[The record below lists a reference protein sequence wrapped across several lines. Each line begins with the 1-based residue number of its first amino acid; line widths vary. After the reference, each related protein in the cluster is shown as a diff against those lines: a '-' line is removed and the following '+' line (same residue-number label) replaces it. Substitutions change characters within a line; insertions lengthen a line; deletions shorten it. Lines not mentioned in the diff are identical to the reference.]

1 MKLKSTLKSKK
12 KELDEIKSKI
22 QQKKEELDEIKS
34 KIQQKEQELS
44 EIDNIISEKK
54 DIIESLKNE
63 VKGLKDFI
71 NSNLD
76 EELQKFDYKVD
87 ITNCYIISLN
97 SKKYIAIREFN
108 KTLSDFYSLATGH
121 ICYENYTYYDV
132 LDVNENNKFK
142 YIYDYTYYH
151 PTTRIRSL
159 CTEYTDR
166 PPEYEEHILK
176 VYPELSIF
184 TDNKV
189 PNTYLKKIY
198 YEINNLGNK
207 KLLNQL

>member
-76 EELQKFDYKVD
+76 EELQK
-87 ITNCYIISLN
+87 
-97 SKKYIAIREFN
+97 
-108 KTLSDFYSLATGH
+108 LSDFYSLATGH